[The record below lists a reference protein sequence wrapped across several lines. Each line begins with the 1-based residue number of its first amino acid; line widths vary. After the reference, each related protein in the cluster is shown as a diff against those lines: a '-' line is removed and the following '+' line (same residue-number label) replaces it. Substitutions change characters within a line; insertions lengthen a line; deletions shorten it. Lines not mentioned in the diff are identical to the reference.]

1 MIFKYITQC
10 GNGRFFRSMVSILI
24 FTFVFTNCGCY
35 SAYQGEIRPN
45 ELTLTSNY
53 IFIEAIMKNGLVI
66 NLRDKGARYESMFH
80 SIIYNTVNNEPVL
93 SDSNEYNKPSEVN
106 TLKIKDIKSLI
117 VKKEEVNI
125 GATTFAVIGITIGV
139 AAIIGLIIAASS
151 CPFIYSFN
159 GEKYIFDAEP
169 YGGSVSEGLKKT
181 DYSRLEDL
189 KAVDGKYKLLMK
201 NITDETQYTDELK
214 LLVIEHPVN
223 TEVAPDIN
231 GYFFVFKKA
240 LPPLSVTDESGK
252 EVTIFFNKKDNV
264 QWQTDLPFDTL
275 YVNKKLKHELIIK
288 FSKPK
293 DAKKVKLL
301 INAGTAQW
309 GEYMIKRML
318 EYRGNKVDNWY
329 EDIDK
334 KGIELLKLY
343 KFVEREELFIM
354 NANVFENGK
363 WVTRGTVSA
372 GGPYM
377 DEDRI
382 VELNIENVTGDTLFI
397 KLSPP
402 YGYWKFDYAGA
413 VYESDINPK
422 ITELSLSY
430 AKNEKGQDLRDSLS
444 AIDGNYYTMPDSASA
459 AKLEFEVPSPVED
472 MNRSL
477 YLKTTGYYEIHLKKD
492 KPEQTELIEKIYN
505 TPGLIPE
512 VSMDEYIK
520 KLKSAELS
528 GK

>member
-1 MIFKYITQC
+1 MIFKYITHC
-10 GNGRFFRSMVSILI
+10 SNMRFFRTIVFILI
-24 FTFVFTNCGCY
+24 FTFVITNCGCY

-45 ELTLTSNY
+45 ELTSSSHY
-53 IFIEAIMKNGLVI
+53 ILIEAIMKNGLVI
-66 NLRDKGARYESMFH
+66 NLRGKDARYESMFH
-80 SIIYNTVNNEPVL
+80 SIIYNNKNIDHVL
-93 SDSNEYNKPSEVN
+93 PNSDEHIKFSEVN
-106 TLKIKDIKSLI
+106 TLKINDIKSL
-117 VKKEEVNI
+117 VVEKEDVNI
-125 GATTFAVIGITIGV
+125 GLTTIAVIGIIAGI
-139 AAIIGLIIAASS
+139 AAILGIMVQANS

-169 YGGSVSEGLKKT
+169 YGGAVSEGLKKT

-189 KAVDGKYKLLMK
+189 KATHGKYKLLMK

-214 LLVIEHPVN
+214 LLVIDHPVN

-231 GYFFVFKKA
+231 GNFFVFKKA
-240 LPPLSVTDESGK
+240 LPPLSVTDERGK
-252 EVTIFFNKKDNV
+252 DVTNYFNKKDNV
-264 QWQTDLPFDTL
+264 KWQSDLPFDTL
-275 YVNKKLKHELIIK
+275 YGKNNLKHEVIFK
-288 FSKPK
+288 FPKPK
-293 DAKKVKLL
+293 ETKKVKL
-301 INAGTAQW
+301 IVNAGTAQW

-318 EYRGNKVDNWY
+318 EFRGNKVDNWY

-334 KGIELLKLY
+334 KGKELLKLY
-343 KFVEREELFIM
+343 KFVKREELFIM

-372 GGPYM
+372 GGPYL

-397 KLSPP
+397 MLSPP

-413 VYESDINPK
+413 IYESDINPK
-422 ITELSLSY
+422 ITELTLSY
-430 AKNEKGQDLRDSLS
+430 AVNEKGHDLRDSLS
-444 AIDGNYYTMPDSASA
+444 AIDGKYYTMPDSVSA
-459 AKLEFEVPSPVED
+459 AILEFEVPSPVEN
-472 MNRSL
+472 MKRSL
-477 YLKTTGYYEIHLKKD
+477 YLKTNGYYKIHLKKD

-505 TPGLIPE
+505 TPGLILE
-512 VSMDEYIK
+512 ISMDEYFK